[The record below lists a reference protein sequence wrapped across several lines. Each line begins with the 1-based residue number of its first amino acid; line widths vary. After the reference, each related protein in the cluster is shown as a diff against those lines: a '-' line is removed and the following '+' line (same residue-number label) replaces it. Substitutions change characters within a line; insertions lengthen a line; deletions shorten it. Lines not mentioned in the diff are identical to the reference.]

1 MHIIKISNNNF
12 RFLLRFNLTMI
23 TPTIEMIA
31 ELDNLKLEEKIDYLS
46 EEDYEFYSE
55 DFLSDSDDDSCP
67 YTPFK
72 LQPAKGRQVPP
83 APMKGLQVPPPP
95 MEGLQVPPA
104 PMEGHQVA
112 NSANTDCKRKLF

>member
-1 MHIIKISNNNF
+1 
-12 RFLLRFNLTMI
+12 MI

-46 EEDYEFYSE
+46 EEDDEDYEFYSE
-55 DFLSDSDDDSCP
+55 DFDSDDDTSCP

-72 LQPAKGRQVPP
+72 LQSAKGRQVPP
-83 APMKGLQVPPPP
+83 APMK
-95 MEGLQVPPA
+95 
-104 PMEGHQVA
+104 GHQVA